1 MTWSKFQG
9 IRFRIDREIDEK
21 QALQIYQNNCVL
33 DYSFILFQ
41 DVLYDAR
48 LIPTTTY
55 YGMALRGTDR
65 KFTVCV
71 SEEALRMRESVILEM
86 QTKIRVISVSM
97 LL

>member
-1 MTWSKFQG
+1 MACTEFQG
-9 IRFRIDREIDEK
+9 IRYRIDREIDE
-21 QALQIYQNNCVL
+21 QHVLEIYQNNRVL
-33 DYSFILFQ
+33 DYIFILFQ

-65 KFTVCV
+65 KFAVCV
-71 SEEALRMRESVILEM
+71 SEEALRKRESVILEM